1 MVDTNKQYKDV
12 TFVLHKKKKR
22 FLQDIMSLK
31 AIGIHFSV
39 VNKSHISYPE
49 HLRLMPED
57 NF

>member
-12 TFVLHKKKKR
+12 TFVLHKKKR
-22 FLQDIMSLK
+22 FLQAIMSLK

-39 VNKSHISYPE
+39 VKKSHISYPE